1 MSRSKFYC
9 RPRFFLALSAL
20 VGTAALGVYF
30 FRSVHVY
37 RDVAY
42 CYAYA
47 VREAAVHGNWSYV
60 LDPGLPMLNMA
71 LGALVA
77 LTGVEAR
84 HAVMLVGG
92 AFYILAIF
100 PLYFLLKRFV
110 SPLAA
115 SLGCLIFILTPKV
128 MRFHCSGLL
137 ESARDFFFIASLLM
151 LFRLSERKNFANLAL
166 FALSL
171 TGLALARAES
181 IVIACCFILLLPL
194 RDLWSYRHSFTAGKF
209 CRSLLLCLAAGLL
222 LLAFVSPKLAY
233 NFRKTGYPTVDTRF
247 NPYLNALFKWDR
259 FVSPPPDAVPADTLS
274 SSASALKNG
283 KFAWGE
289 NILSLFEN
297 LLRGGYELYWGVA
310 IIGILLCVFRLSK
323 RVYEFC
329 GIEPPPLVKQGWRW
343 EYTAFVVLTLAHCA
357 LYYANGNAY
366 RYYTFIV
373 PLLIPFMLVAL
384 HLAVNLTKKAPRKYL
399 LPAALAVGGIL
410 LAVVQF
416 DNGVSPAFTGEQEWK
431 AGCFLKDHAD
441 SFRRPERERVRVMTK
456 SHRICFF
463 SGFEYANSSL
473 NSKSK
478 ELAARE
484 GDFDLAVFDADE
496 DPSVIENVTE
506 KYDLAEWD
514 KHPFPYMKVFV
525 PRNRR
530 GIDGGR

>member
-77 LTGVEAR
+77 LTGMEAR

-323 RVYEFC
+323 RVHRIRRIDAGPLRIVLRQRQRVSLLHVHRAAADTVHAG
-329 GIEPPPLVKQGWRW
+329 GIASGGQFGEKGSAQVFAAGGAGGRRHSARGRTVRQRGVAGVLRGAGVESRVFFERSRGFVSETGTRAGPGNDQKSPDMFFLRIRVRQLLAEQQKQGAGRPGRR
-343 EYTAFVVLTLAHCA
+343 F
-357 LYYANGNAY
+357 
-366 RYYTFIV
+366 RS
-373 PLLIPFMLVAL
+373 
-384 HLAVNLTKKAPRKYL
+384 
-399 LPAALAVGGIL
+399 GG
-410 LAVVQF
+410 
-416 DNGVSPAFTGEQEWK
+416 
-431 AGCFLKDHAD
+431 
-441 SFRRPERERVRVMTK
+441 FRRRRRSVRDRKCDGKIRFGGVGQT
-456 SHRICFF
+456 SIPVYESVRT
-463 SGFEYANSSL
+463 AQQ
-473 NSKSK
+473 
-478 ELAARE
+478 AR
-484 GDFDLAVFDADE
+484 
-496 DPSVIENVTE
+496 
-506 KYDLAEWD
+506 
-514 KHPFPYMKVFV
+514 H
-525 PRNRR
+525 
-530 GIDGGR
+530 